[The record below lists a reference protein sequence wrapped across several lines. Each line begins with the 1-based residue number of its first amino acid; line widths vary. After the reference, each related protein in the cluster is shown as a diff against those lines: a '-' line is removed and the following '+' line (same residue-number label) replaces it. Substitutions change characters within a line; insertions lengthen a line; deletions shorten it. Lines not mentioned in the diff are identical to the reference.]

1 MNRAQVA
8 AERAYERRVER
19 ELDVAALR
27 VVLLDDYNTNQGN
40 SEEMAAESEKA
51 QAILGP
57 ATMEALADYV
67 TGNHLDTFALSTLPD
82 VDLLEI
88 LGRVRAE

>member
-27 VVLLDDYNTNQGN
+27 VVLLDDYNISTGN
-40 SEEMAAESEKA
+40 SEEMAAEAKKA
-51 QAILGP
+51 QAILGD
-57 ATMEALADYV
+57 ATMEALAHYV
-67 TGNHLDTFALSTLPD
+67 TDGHLDTFELSTLPD
-82 VDLLEI
+82 AELLEI
-88 LGRVRAE
+88 LGQVRAK